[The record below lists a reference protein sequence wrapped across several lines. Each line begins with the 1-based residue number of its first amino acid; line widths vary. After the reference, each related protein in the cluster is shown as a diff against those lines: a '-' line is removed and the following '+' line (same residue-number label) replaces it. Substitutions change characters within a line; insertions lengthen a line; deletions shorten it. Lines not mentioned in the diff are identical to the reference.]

1 MLLWAI
7 TLLEV
12 DGEEVWSMV
21 EAESLVLVTKYRY
34 KGPEEEGDAGGR
46 SLSSRRYRWMVERD
60 EVDIRKY
67 NSDED
72 T

>member
-1 MLLWAI
+1 M
-7 TLLEV
+7 
-12 DGEEVWSMV
+12 WSMV

-34 KGPEEEGDAGGR
+34 KGPEEGGDAGSQ

-60 EVDIRKY
+60 GLDIRKY